1 MKEFELLL
9 MDEAESDL
17 DEAFIWYELQ
27 KPGLGSEFITDVE
40 KVFLFIIQNP
50 MASEKIYPRT
60 HRQVVK
66 RFPYSIYFRLENEI
80 FQIQVIGIL
89 HHKRNPKIWKD
100 RLI

>member
-1 MKEFELLL
+1 MRKFELVL

-27 KPGLGSEFITDVE
+27 KPGLGIEFIEDVE
-40 KVFLFIIQNP
+40 KVFLFIVQNP
-50 MASEKIYPRT
+50 NASEKIYQKI

-66 RFPYSIYFRLENEI
+66 RFPYSIYFRIDNAFL
-80 FQIQVIGIL
+80 QIQVIGVL
-89 HHKRNPKIWKD
+89 HHKRNPKTWKD

>member
-1 MKEFELLL
+1 MRKFELVL

-27 KPGLGSEFITDVE
+27 KPGLGIEFIEDVE
-40 KVFLFIIQNP
+40 KVFLFIVQNP
-50 MASEKIYPRT
+50 KASEKLYRKT

-66 RFPYSIYFRLENEI
+66 RFPYSIYYRLDNT
-80 FQIQVIGIL
+80 FLQIQVIGIL
-89 HHKRNPKIWKD
+89 HHKRNPKTWKD